1 MIDAPQTSVSV
12 TSADCFSCADDTASD
27 GDTADRVTQIA
38 QRFANVYGMRDLP
51 NLEITIRHRPP
62 AHSGLGSGTQLA
74 MAVSQSLVKFFGK
87 TISDAEL
94 AREIAGRGERS
105 AVGIH
110 GFFQGG
116 LLFENSSDDSE
127 EQTPS
132 INPIASRYD
141 VPTNWRVAIFRP
153 RDWIATV
160 SGDSEKEHFVRTKSN
175 CRSNSQSSLSRLIT
189 IAEQDLLPA
198 VAAEDFSAFAD
209 AVQRFNRESGLLFED
224 VQGGPYNGPI
234 ITSLVETLTSLG
246 AVGIGQSSWGPSVFC
261 WFENEPDARELFDR
275 VPQELAEGF
284 IASARNVPHQVH

>member
-1 MIDAPQTSVSV
+1 MIDAPQTSVSLM
-12 TSADCFSCADDTASD
+12 SADRFSCADETASN

-74 MAVSQSLVKFFGK
+74 MAVSQSLAKFFGK

-94 AREIAGRGERS
+94 AKEIAGRGERS

-116 LLFENSSDDSE
+116 LLFENSTDDSA
-127 EQTPS
+127 EQKPA

-160 SGDSEKEHFVRTKSN
+160 SGDSEKERFVRTQT
-175 CRSNSQSSLSRLIT
+175 NSQSLLSRLIT

-198 VAAEDFSAFAD
+198 VAAGDFNAFAD
-209 AVQRFNRESGLLFED
+209 AVQRFNRESGLLFEG

-234 ITSLVETLTSLG
+234 ITSLVETLASLG

-261 WFENEPDARELFDR
+261 WFENETEARALLNR
-275 VPQELAEGF
+275 VPNELADGF
-284 IASARNVPHQVH
+284 ITTARNTPHQVN

>member
-1 MIDAPQTSVSV
+1 
-12 TSADCFSCADDTASD
+12 
-27 GDTADRVTQIA
+27 
-38 QRFANVYGMRDLP
+38 
-51 NLEITIRHRPP
+51 
-62 AHSGLGSGTQLA
+62 

-116 LLFENSSDDSE
+116 LLFENSSDDSAE
-127 EQTPS
+127 RTPS
-132 INPIASRYD
+132 INPIASRYE
-141 VPTNWRVAIFRP
+141 VPTHWRVAIFRP

-160 SGDSEKEHFVRTKSN
+160 SGDSEKEHFIRTEST
-175 CRSNSQSSLSRLIT
+175 CRSNSQSSLSRLVT
-189 IAEQDLLPA
+189 IAELDLLPA
-198 VAAEDFSAFAD
+198 VAAADFKAFAD

-261 WFENEPDARELFDR
+261 WFESDE
-275 VPQELAEGF
+275 
-284 IASARNVPHQVH
+284 SARNLLNRVPDELADSFIATARNTAHQVH